1 MQEFNSIPSRLPL
14 EQRIDEA
21 LAQVKREIM
30 RAKTKHPRDF
40 SGPHEAYGVLLEE
53 VDELWDEI
61 KADHFHGSAQKEAMQ
76 VAAMAVRYMVEIPVR
91 TDEATKTWDGG
102 DRQGKGTYDK

>member
-1 MQEFNSIPSRLPL
+1 MKNLFDAISARHPL

-30 RAKTKHPRDF
+30 RAKAKHPGDF
-40 SGPHEAYGVLLEE
+40 HGPHEAYGILLEE

-61 KADHFHGSAQKEAMQ
+61 KADHYDGSAQTEAMQ
-76 VAAMAVRYMVEIPVR
+76 AAAMAVRYMVEIPIR
-91 TDEATKTWDGG
+91 
-102 DRQGKGTYDK
+102 